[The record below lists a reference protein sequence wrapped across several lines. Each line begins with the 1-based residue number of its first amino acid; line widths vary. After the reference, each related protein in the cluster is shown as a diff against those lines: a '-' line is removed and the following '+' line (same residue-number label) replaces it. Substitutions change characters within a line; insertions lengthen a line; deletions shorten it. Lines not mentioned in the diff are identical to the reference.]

1 VYGRGVIALSH
12 APAERDV
19 DGANPVLVE
28 IKPVL
33 LMRHGLTS
41 TDEGEY

>member
-1 VYGRGVIALSH
+1 MYGRGVIAFSH
-12 APAERDV
+12 APTEREV

-33 LMRHGLTS
+33 FMRHGLTS
-41 TDEGEY
+41 TDESEY